1 MHDKLLTSF
10 NAVVSAFTVITPA
23 VDWILFNKKKFQAYV
38 TLSIIE
44 NFSLV
49 ISLAVLV
56 WGLLKLIKEMQ
67 HVRQVTVNTKLIFLH
82 ILAYLFIIVADIT
95 QIVLGLYK
103 DQTYVEYEYVTIGL
117 LVINSI
123 CSFIL
128 ALIVNALV
136 SKIINQLDDQTN
148 RYSSMMSTLRET
160 YKSSI
165 EQTTE
170 NEGDEI

>member
-1 MHDKLLTSF
+1 MIF
-10 NAVVSAFTVITPA
+10 VV
-23 VDWILFNKKKFQAYV
+23 
-38 TLSIIE
+38 
-44 NFSLV
+44 FSLV

-136 SKIINQLDDQTN
+136 SKIIN
-148 RYSSMMSTLRET
+148 
-160 YKSSI
+160 
-165 EQTTE
+165 
-170 NEGDEI
+170 